1 MLDINKQAMK
11 YSLQGQTVI
20 IYERDDD
27 GNILYEGYTD
37 TEGNFIPYL
46 DDEGNKI
53 PKVLEEKTGFSEP
66 VDFKANISFSGGEA
80 QSKEYGF
87 DTADFDAILL
97 TDRNMLPIQKGDLIW
112 LDSKPTYTSDGLVDE
127 TSADFTI
134 VGIKPALYS
143 TKYMLKAVVK
153 QVVNMK
159 YQTGGFLKSD
169 SLFMHTDN
177 ERLVGS
183 VFKRKT
189 VPSMQEPINES
200 IRQAISQAVKECIY
214 GKTYN

>member
-11 YSLQGQTVI
+11 YSLQGQTVT

-27 GNILYEGYTD
+27 GNILYYTD
-37 TEGNFIPYL
+37 NDGNPYL
-46 DDEGNKI
+46 DDEGNKM
-53 PKVLEEKTGFSEP
+53 PKVLEEKIGFSKPE
-66 VDFKANISFSGGEA
+66 DFEANIAFSGGEA

-97 TDRNMLPIQKGDLIW
+97 TDRNTLPVQKGDLIW
-112 LDSKPTYTSDGLVDE
+112 LDSKPTYTSDSLVDE

-153 QVVNMK
+153 
-159 YQTGGFLKSD
+159 
-169 SLFMHTDN
+169 
-177 ERLVGS
+177 
-183 VFKRKT
+183 
-189 VPSMQEPINES
+189 
-200 IRQAISQAVKECIY
+200 
-214 GKTYN
+214 

>member
-1 MLDINKQAMK
+1 MLDINKQDMK
-11 YSLQGQTVI
+11 YSLQGQTVT
-20 IYERDDD
+20 IYERDDE

-97 TDRNMLPIQKGDLIW
+97 TDRNTLPIQKGDLIW
-112 LDSKPTYTSDGLVDE
+112 LDSKPTYTDDSLVDE

-143 TKYMLKAVVK
+143 VKYMLKAVVK
-153 QVVNMK
+153 QVVNTK
-159 YQTGGFLKSD
+159 HQR
-169 SLFMHTDN
+169 N
-177 ERLVGS
+177 EQLVGS
-183 VFKRKT
+183 IFKGKT
-189 VPSMQEPINES
+189 IPSTQEPINES
-200 IRQAISQAVKECIY
+200 IRQAILQAVKERIY
-214 GKTYN
+214 G

>member
-11 YSLQGQTVI
+11 YSLQGQTVT
-20 IYERDDD
+20 IYGRDDD
-27 GNILYEGYTD
+27 GNIVYEGYTD

-46 DDEGNKI
+46 DDDGNKI
-53 PKVLEEKTGFSEP
+53 PKVIEEKTGFSDP

-97 TDRNMLPIQKGDLIW
+97 TDRNMLPVQKGDLIW
-112 LDSKPTYTSDGLVDE
+112 LDSEPTHTSDSLIDE

-153 QVVNMK
+153 
-159 YQTGGFLKSD
+159 
-169 SLFMHTDN
+169 
-177 ERLVGS
+177 
-183 VFKRKT
+183 
-189 VPSMQEPINES
+189 
-200 IRQAISQAVKECIY
+200 
-214 GKTYN
+214 

>member
-27 GNILYEGYTD
+27 GNILYYTD
-37 TEGNFIPYL
+37 NDGNPYL
-46 DDEGNKI
+46 DDEGNKM
-53 PKVLEEKTGFSEP
+53 PKVLEEKTSFSKP
-66 VDFKANISFSGGEA
+66 VDFEANIAFSGGEA

-97 TDRNMLPIQKGDLIW
+97 TDRNTLPIQKGDLIW
-112 LDSKPTYTSDGLVDE
+112 LDSKPTYTSDSLVDE
-127 TSADFTI
+127 TSADFMI

-153 QVVNMK
+153 
-159 YQTGGFLKSD
+159 
-169 SLFMHTDN
+169 
-177 ERLVGS
+177 
-183 VFKRKT
+183 
-189 VPSMQEPINES
+189 
-200 IRQAISQAVKECIY
+200 
-214 GKTYN
+214 

>member
-11 YSLQGQTVI
+11 YSLQGQTVT
-20 IYERDDD
+20 IYERDDE

-46 DDEGNKI
+46 DDNGDKI

-87 DTADFDAILL
+87 NTADFDAILL
-97 TDRNMLPIQKGDLIW
+97 TDSKKYPFEKGDLIW
-112 LDSKPTYTSDGLVDE
+112 LNSEVTHTSDGLVDD

-143 TKYMLKAVVK
+143 TKYMLKAIIK
-153 QVVNMK
+153 
-159 YQTGGFLKSD
+159 
-169 SLFMHTDN
+169 
-177 ERLVGS
+177 
-183 VFKRKT
+183 
-189 VPSMQEPINES
+189 
-200 IRQAISQAVKECIY
+200 
-214 GKTYN
+214 

>member
-11 YSLQGQTVI
+11 YSLQGQTLT

-66 VDFKANISFSGGEA
+66 VDFKANIAFSGGEA

-112 LDSKPTYTSDGLVDE
+112 LDSKPTYTSDSLVDE

-153 QVVNMK
+153 
-159 YQTGGFLKSD
+159 
-169 SLFMHTDN
+169 
-177 ERLVGS
+177 
-183 VFKRKT
+183 
-189 VPSMQEPINES
+189 
-200 IRQAISQAVKECIY
+200 
-214 GKTYN
+214 

>member
-27 GNILYEGYTD
+27 GNILYYTD
-37 TEGNFIPYL
+37 NDGNPYL
-46 DDEGNKI
+46 DDEGNKM

-66 VDFKANISFSGGEA
+66 VDFKANIAFSGGEA

-97 TDRNMLPIQKGDLIW
+97 TDRNALPIQKGDLIW
-112 LDSKPTYTSDGLVDE
+112 LDSKPTYTSDSLVDE
-127 TSADFTI
+127 TSADFTV
-134 VGIKPALYS
+134 VGIKPALKS

-153 QVVNMK
+153 
-159 YQTGGFLKSD
+159 
-169 SLFMHTDN
+169 
-177 ERLVGS
+177 
-183 VFKRKT
+183 
-189 VPSMQEPINES
+189 
-200 IRQAISQAVKECIY
+200 
-214 GKTYN
+214 

>member
-11 YSLQGQTVI
+11 YALQGQTVTV
-20 IYERDDD
+20 YEKDED
-27 GNILYEGYTD
+27 GNLKFYETEDGEKIYYTH
-37 TEGNFIPYL
+37 
-46 DDEGNKI
+46 
-53 PKVLEEKTGFSEP
+53 EETGFSEP

-112 LDSKPTYTSDGLVDE
+112 LNSKPTYTSDSLVDE

-153 QVVNMK
+153 
-159 YQTGGFLKSD
+159 
-169 SLFMHTDN
+169 
-177 ERLVGS
+177 
-183 VFKRKT
+183 
-189 VPSMQEPINES
+189 
-200 IRQAISQAVKECIY
+200 
-214 GKTYN
+214 

>member
-11 YSLQGQTVI
+11 YSLQGQTVT

-66 VDFKANISFSGGEA
+66 ADFKANIAFSGGEA

-97 TDRNMLPIQKGDLIW
+97 TDRNTLPIQKGDLIW
-112 LDSKPTYTSDGLVDE
+112 LNSKPTYTSDRLVDE

-143 TKYMLKAVVK
+143 TARFCVSIFERVFSCNNKIPTITFAFPVCVVLIIWIFHFF
-153 QVVNMK
+153 NS
-159 YQTGGFLKSD
+159 Y
-169 SLFMHTDN
+169 
-177 ERLVGS
+177 
-183 VFKRKT
+183 
-189 VPSMQEPINES
+189 
-200 IRQAISQAVKECIY
+200 
-214 GKTYN
+214 